1 MKTLPIYTFGFEVL
15 RKKTR
20 KVTRIDDKFIELVGS
35 MFKTMHKASGVG
47 LAAPQ
52 IGSDLAVTVIDI
64 SRTEEKKKIRTEP
77 ITLINPVLKDYH
89 GEITLEEGCLS
100 IPYVRGE
107 ITRPETIYIEYQDL
121 DLNKH
126 HIELK
131 GFIARVA
138 QHEIDHLN
146 GILFIDHLNKVEKKK
161 IKPELDMIRKGDI
174 ETEYLLAELPKRSH
188 ASLKVDNHVGVYNLA
203 SKKQV
208 IKQLNNQSGK

>member
-1 MKTLPIYTFGFEVL
+1 LQILKTLPIYTFGFEVL

-20 KVTRIDDKFIELVGS
+20 KVHKIDDKFIELVGS
-35 MFKTMHKASGVG
+35 MFNTMHKASGVG

-52 IGSDLAVTVIDI
+52 IGSDLALTVIDI

-77 ITLINPVLKDYH
+77 ITMINPVIKDYH

-107 ITRPETIYIEYQDL
+107 VTRPETVYIEYQDL

-126 HIELK
+126 YIELK

-146 GILFIDHLNKVEKKK
+146 GILFVDHLNKVDKKK
-161 IKPELDMIRKGDI
+161 IKPDLDLIRKGEI
-174 ETEYLLAELPKRSH
+174 ETDYLLAEVP
-188 ASLKVDNHVGVYNLA
+188 LKTRLHT
-203 SKKQV
+203 
-208 IKQLNNQSGK
+208 IKGKPLIKHNR